1 MNEEDKK
8 RFARYRPGFIEP
20 DSEDDETNLTTKIG
34 FIENV
39 NINQESLVNEVLKE
53 LESKKQHNQLP
64 NKVNEKAVKK
74 IMNTFT
80 SK

>member
-8 RFARYRPGFIEP
+8 RFARYRSGFIEP
-20 DSEDDETNLTTKIG
+20 NSEDEEPNPTTKIG
-34 FIENV
+34 FIEDV

-53 LESKKQHNQLP
+53 LESKKQLK
-64 NKVNEKAVKK
+64 NK
-74 IMNTFT
+74 MNTST